1 MSLSDSR
8 NQLKVKI
15 KGPFLDANYAAS
27 NTPLPA
33 PPPAQATTPAA
44 TINAAVTGTSSLR
57 RMRKKELL
65 RQYCNQ
71 DMNTEYPAAPITPAA
86 PPPSR
91 SCITIPKAVA
101 SMTSIPTRED
111 YKALIDANM
120 DKKRKKEKPVSTAYY
135 SLEKNCQSCTL
146 TRGVIFRQG
155 FLERLISPSR
165 PPTTTTLAFQRGEH
179 PQEAPLR

>member
-1 MSLSDSR
+1 MSDSR

-27 NTPLPA
+27 SAPLPA
-33 PPPAQATTPAA
+33 PQPTQATQPAA
-44 TINAAVTGTSSLR
+44 AISTGVTGGTSSLR

-65 RQYCNQ
+65 RQYWNQ
-71 DMNTEYPAAPITPAA
+71 DMNTDDLSAPMPPVA

-91 SCITIPKAVA
+91 SSITIPKAVA

-120 DKKRKKEKPVSTAYY
+120 DKKRKKEKSVSR
-135 SLEKNCQSCTL
+135 KIFL
-146 TRGVIFRQG
+146 TV
-155 FLERLISPSR
+155 P
-165 PPTTTTLAFQRGEH
+165 
-179 PQEAPLR
+179 

>member
-15 KGPFLDANYAAS
+15 KGPFLDANYSAS
-27 NTPLPA
+27 NAPLPA
-33 PPPAQATTPAA
+33 PPPMQATPPAA
-44 TINAAVTGTSSLR
+44 TINAGVTGTSSLR

-65 RQYCNQ
+65 RQYWNQ
-71 DMNTEYPAAPITPAA
+71 DMNTDDLSAPMPPVA

-91 SCITIPKAVA
+91 SSITIPKAVA

-120 DKKRKKEKPVSTAYY
+120 DKKRKKEKPVSFFVYG
-135 SLEKNCQSCTL
+135 L
-146 TRGVIFRQG
+146 VV
-155 FLERLISPSR
+155 
-165 PPTTTTLAFQRGEH
+165 
-179 PQEAPLR
+179 

>member
-1 MSLSDSR
+1 MSDSR

-27 NTPLPA
+27 NTPISV
-33 PPPAQATTPAA
+33 PPTTQATPAA
-44 TINAAVTGTSSLR
+44 ANMNSAGTGTSSLR

-65 RQYCNQ
+65 RQYWNQ
-71 DMNTEYPAAPITPAA
+71 DMNTDDPAAPITPAA

-91 SCITIPKAVA
+91 ASITIPKAVA

-120 DKKRKKEKPVSTAYY
+120 DKKRKKEKPVRLLFCS
-135 SLEKNCQSCTL
+135 
-146 TRGVIFRQG
+146 IFLKFKYLVF
-155 FLERLISPSR
+155 FLFILSILIPIENLNR
-165 PPTTTTLAFQRGEH
+165 
-179 PQEAPLR
+179 